1 MTEVDADVLIA
12 PNMVYHITKSRHT
25 VIYSRYYCPSLVRED
40 SKALRL
46 FPWRH
51 RPEHVGEAV
60 SGDAQVIKSLK
71 PVVSYDVNPIMMSHG
86 HHDIFGQKTGADGE
100 KAVPTTW
107 ARGGGGLLTHKPSQG
122 TLLTLIDESKEE
134 EVQRIPDQ
142 IKGVDNLSYP
152 QLDPKWGPG
161 GT

>member
-1 MTEVDADVLIA
+1 
-12 PNMVYHITKSRHT
+12 MVSHITKSRNV
-25 VIYSRYYCPSLVRED
+25 VIYSRYHCPSLVRED

-71 PVVSYDVNPIMMSHG
+71 PVVSYNVNPIMMSHG
-86 HHDIFGQKTGADGE
+86 QHDIFAQKTGADGE
-100 KAVPTTW
+100 KTVPTTW

-122 TLLTLIDESKEE
+122 IFFNLNDESKAE
-134 EVQRIPDQ
+134 EVQRKPDQ
-142 IKGVDNLSYP
+142 IKGADDLSYP

>member
-1 MTEVDADVLIA
+1 
-12 PNMVYHITKSRHT
+12 
-25 VIYSRYYCPSLVRED
+25 
-40 SKALRL
+40 
-46 FPWRH
+46 
-51 RPEHVGEAV
+51 
-60 SGDAQVIKSLK
+60 
-71 PVVSYDVNPIMMSHG
+71 MMSHG
-86 HHDIFGQKTGADGE
+86 HHDICAQKTGADGE
-100 KAVPTTW
+100 KAIPTTW